1 MRKQNKP
8 RIAPKPSDSDL
19 RAIEHTESE
28 LLALQNDEAEDE
40 ALTDETL
47 ADAVAPIASTSIDL
61 AHLGMDR
68 LAYVRRAVIDDMPMW
83 SIHSA
88 SGFAIGAAPT
98 LEKAWGAIVQNDL
111 QPVFVH

>member
-8 RIAPKPSDSDL
+8 PAREPSDSDL

-28 LLALQNDEAEDE
+28 LLAIQNDEAAEDE
-40 ALTDETL
+40 PRAKG
-47 ADAVAPIASTSIDL
+47 VAAAASSTIDL
-61 AHLGMDR
+61 AHLGLDH
-68 LAYVRRAVIDDMPMW
+68 LAYVRRAVIDDVPVW
-83 SIHSA
+83 SIYSA
-88 SGFAIGAAPT
+88 SGLPIGAAPT